1 MHIYLI
7 TNLVNGKR
15 YVGQTTKTIE
25 ERWKE
30 HLKNAKKRMQNRLY
44 QAIRKYGQDAFTAE
58 GLTECDNPEKSNELE
73 KMWII
78 LLNTYN
84 YKSGYNMT
92 VGGDGHPC
100 PCTED
105 VRRKIS
111 KTRQGQ
117 PTSQKQKD
125 AASETHKGKP
135 KPLAQRQKMAA
146 SWTDER
152 RTKQAGIARQVNS
165 TENRKLRDFKCPDCN
180 REFRQVTKG
189 VYGGHRKSC
198 LFWKDVPE
206 HQKPPRLLSEGAVV
220 CVV

>member
-1 MHIYLI
+1 MHIYLV
-7 TNLVNGKR
+7 TNLISYKMYIGKTEGT
-15 YVGQTTKTIE
+15 VE
-25 ERWKE
+25 ERWKQ
-30 HLKNAKKRMQNRLY
+30 HMKNAKSGIQTHLY
-44 QAIRKYGQDAFTAE
+44 RAIRKYGPEVFIAE
-58 GLTECDNPEKSNELE
+58 GLTECNSLEQLDELE
-73 KMWII
+73 KSWII
-78 LLNTYN
+78 LLGTHNGD
-84 YKSGYNMT
+84 SGYNMT
-92 VGGDGHPC
+92 FGGDGC
-100 PCTED
+100 LCTEE
-105 VRRKIS
+105 VREKMRIAA
-111 KTRQGQ
+111 TGRPCHQV
-117 PTSQKQKD
+117 TKD
-125 AASETHKGKP
+125 AASRTFKDKP